1 MVRGNEADTRFL
13 PDTTIGR
20 SCNNFKLVELN
31 GGLVEMEELKSCP
44 FCGGKAVVHVDG
56 GVSVI
61 CTTCESRTT
70 CLRDGIGKGGY
81 MGGAIE
87 KVIEKWNR
95 RV

>member
-1 MVRGNEADTRFL
+1 
-13 PDTTIGR
+13 
-20 SCNNFKLVELN
+20 
-31 GGLVEMEELKSCP
+31 MEELKSCP

-81 MGGAIE
+81 MGGAIKE
-87 KVIEKWNR
+87 VIEKWNR

>member
-1 MVRGNEADTRFL
+1 
-13 PDTTIGR
+13 
-20 SCNNFKLVELN
+20 
-31 GGLVEMEELKSCP
+31 MEELKSCP

-81 MGGAIE
+81 MGGAIK

-95 RV
+95 RVSWRGRDVCIYCGDIRYG